1 MSFVKLRILQLKTLK
16 FDAPMLRFLKLE
28 TSKPREL

>member
-1 MSFVKLRILQLKTLK
+1 MGFLKMKILRLETLK
-16 FDAPMLRFLKLE
+16 FDAPMLRILKLE